1 MSLSSVTTKT
11 ENLIHLGYSEGTI
24 RNEYYVARA
33 DEEHGFVVAY
43 MMGGVVM
50 IQFFPWPSKSDI
62 HRDDNML
69 ASGHEAYAAFIT
81 DRETQIMASNGKLFA
96 KYPFVTVPTT
106 DLLMIKCLI
115 ENATK
120 ELHDAKPNPDSPAGR

>member
-50 IQFFPWPSKSDI
+50 IQFFPWTD
-62 HRDDNML
+62 RALN
-69 ASGHEAYAAFIT
+69 GHQAYAAFIT